1 MLQGEERYK
10 FKPDRKKQINTL
22 GLGKYYDPL
31 ARKGSHYLLWQT
43 TSNLAST
50 QYIYFQIK
58 VLVTA

>member
-1 MLQGEERYK
+1 MRPGEERHK
-10 FKPDRKKQINTL
+10 SKPDRKKQINTL

-31 ARKGSHYLLWQT
+31 AREGPHYLLWQT

-58 VLVTA
+58 ALVTV